1 MFLKSRDT
9 RRGRSKAKRPLPVR
23 GSGQL
28 ELGNSNLSFV
38 GTTTKKTK
46 SCFTLSLDF
55 HLEMGIRPLS
65 DKNIIEQQMRMGIG
79 KEKVQFP

>member
-9 RRGRSKAKRPLPVR
+9 KRGRSRAKRPLPVC

-28 ELGNSNLSFV
+28 QLENSNLSFV

-46 SCFTLSLDF
+46 SCFTLSPDF

-65 DKNIIEQQMRMGIG
+65 DMNIIEQQMRIGIG
-79 KEKVQFP
+79 EEKVQFP